1 MEDQMGIFITQGNYS
16 EQAVKGMVDN
26 PEDRLGAV
34 TGLMESVGAKLLQY
48 YVTTGEYDFLV
59 VTEADNMTDVV
70 SGLMIAGSTGGVA
83 NLKTVQAM
91 TTQEAKLAMEKAN
104 TARAGFRAAGADN

>member
-1 MEDQMGIFITQGNYS
+1 MEAQMGIFITQGNYS
-16 EQAVKGMVDN
+16 EQAIKGMVDN

-59 VTEADNMTDVV
+59 VTEADNLADVV
-70 SGLMIAGSTGGVA
+70 AGLMIAGATGGVA
-83 NLKTVQAM
+83 NLKTIQAM
-91 TTQEAKLAMEKAN
+91 TTQEAKTAMEKAN
-104 TARAGFRAAGADN
+104 NARAGGRAAGSVS